1 MGVRQ
6 VRSEKSYFYKV
17 YCINFSLLSN
27 FLNGV
32 CCEVGRGGEWR
43 GDLTSTNSKLSTK
56 SQNKLN
62 ANQNPTFCKCQLTAV
77 SWINGS
83 SLVALT
89 PGLFIKKKLYTLN
102 TRQTISVIMIS
113 FLINPGRPN
122 TNSSE
127 VPPNFS
133 HQDRRAPPPGEGGP
147 PTGSRLSGQGGNG
160 EESSNNVQSTRDK

>member
-1 MGVRQ
+1 MGVGQ

-89 PGLFIKKKLYTLN
+89 PARLFIKKKLYTLN

-122 TNSSE
+122 TTSSQ

-133 HQDRRAPPPGEGGP
+133 HQDRLPRPLPAHPPAQGWAVKRGMEG
-147 PTGSRLSGQGGNG
+147 R
-160 EESSNNVQSTRDK
+160 VK